1 MRALYGLSRRRGFA
15 ALYNRNVRATSRLL
29 AICLLGQAVRILSA
43 EARPTPGAPS
53 PPQAATTTTV
63 SISDLAFMSGSWSL
77 TRGDSVVEEHWT
89 GPRGGTLFGVG
100 RTLRGDRTLAFEF
113 LRIEGR
119 RDGIYYVA
127 SPAGRAATPF
137 KLRQF
142 AKDRVV
148 FENRA
153 HDFPQRIT
161 YWREGERLCA
171 EVSGTAKGKPSTE
184 HWCWDQA
191 AL

>member
-1 MRALYGLSRRRGFA
+1 MA
-15 ALYNRNVRATSRLL
+15 VW
-29 AICLLGQAVRILSA
+29 LLGQATATVSA
-43 EARPTPGAPS
+43 G
-53 PPQAATTTTV
+53 PQAAPSAPTTTTV
-63 SISDLAFMSGSWSL
+63 GIADLGFMTGSWRL

-89 GPRGGTLFGVG
+89 GPRGGTLFGLG
-100 RTLRGDRTLAFEF
+100 RTMRGDETSAFEF
-113 LRIEGR
+113 LRIEAR

-127 SPAGRAATPF
+127 SPSGRPATPF

-142 AKDRVV
+142 GKDRVV

-153 HDFPQRIT
+153 HDFPQRIS

-184 HWCWDQA
+184 RWCWDPA
-191 AL
+191 TL

>member
-1 MRALYGLSRRRGFA
+1 MRTPTFLVA
-15 ALYNRNVRATSRLL
+15 VW
-29 AICLLGQAVRILSA
+29 LLGQAIRTLSA
-43 EARPTPGAPS
+43 G
-53 PPQAATTTTV
+53 PQAAPAAPSAPPAATPTTTV
-63 SISDLAFMSGSWSL
+63 SIADLAFMTGSWRL

-100 RTLRGDRTLAFEF
+100 RTMRGERTPAFEF
-113 LRIEGR
+113 LRIEAR

-127 SPAGRAATPF
+127 SPSGRPATPF

-153 HDFPQRIT
+153 HDFPQRIA

-171 EVSGTAKGKPSTE
+171 EVSGTSKGKPSTE
-184 HWCWDQA
+184 QWCWDRA

>member
-1 MRALYGLSRRRGFA
+1 MR
-15 ALYNRNVRATSRLL
+15 TSTLL
-29 AICLLGQAVRILSA
+29 VAVWLLGQATATVSA
-43 EARPTPGAPS
+43 G
-53 PPQAATTTTV
+53 PQAAPSASTAATPTTTV
-63 SISDLAFMSGSWSL
+63 SIADLGFMTGSWRL

-89 GPRGGTLFGVG
+89 GPRGGTLFGIG
-100 RTLRGDRTLAFEF
+100 RTMRGDETSAFEF
-113 LRIEGR
+113 LRIEAR

-127 SPAGRAATPF
+127 SPSGRPATPF

-153 HDFPQRIT
+153 HDFPQRIA
-161 YWREGERLCA
+161 YWREGDRLCA

-184 HWCWDQA
+184 RWCWDPA

>member
-1 MRALYGLSRRRGFA
+1 
-15 ALYNRNVRATSRLL
+15 VRTSTLL
-29 AICLLGQAVRILSA
+29 VAVWLLGQATATVSA
-43 EARPTPGAPS
+43 G
-53 PPQAATTTTV
+53 PQAAPSASTAATPTTTV
-63 SISDLAFMSGSWSL
+63 SIADLGFMTGSWRL

-89 GPRGGTLFGVG
+89 GPRGGTLFGIG
-100 RTLRGDRTLAFEF
+100 RTMRGDETSAFEF
-113 LRIEGR
+113 LRIEAR

-127 SPAGRAATPF
+127 SPSGRPATPF

-153 HDFPQRIT
+153 HDFPQRIA
-161 YWREGERLCA
+161 YWREGDRLCA

-184 HWCWDQA
+184 RWCWDPA